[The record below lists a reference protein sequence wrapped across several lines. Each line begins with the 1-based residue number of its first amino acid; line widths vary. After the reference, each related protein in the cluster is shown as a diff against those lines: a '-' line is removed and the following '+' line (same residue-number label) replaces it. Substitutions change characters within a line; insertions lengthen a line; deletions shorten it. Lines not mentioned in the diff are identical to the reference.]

1 MRREVV
7 AEVRVPLLLLVALV
21 DDVEVD
27 GLEVNEVLVDEVF
40 VLYKN

>member
-1 MRREVV
+1 M